1 MIQDKSYGFH
11 IHQAKFVRERLSPI
25 MIPKGRRSDKKS
37 ETSDGEKIQ
46 LRAVRG
52 SVNWVQRETRPDIT
66 ALASLGMGSIN
77 RSTVQ
82 DSCDA
87 NTAVERLKAEPY
99 LGIKLPHI
107 PLHKVRWAIIQDAS
121 WANAAEDHSQGA
133 FLVGATSVELWNNA
147 PSPFA
152 LLSHKSHCLKR
163 KCASTLAAETQIMS
177 EALAEVEW
185 IRGLFE
191 ELTNPSFNIV
201 EWAAKS
207 RNRRLMV
214 AARSSD
220 AQLRLPKVLAIGDAK
235 SLYDHLH
242 TETLGG
248 ANDRRTAI
256 DIHIIGSNIEAQGAT
271 VRWVDHGGMYADAM
285 TKRNGNVPLL
295 QIMMRTGRICITEE
309 AAILERH

>member
-1 MIQDKSYGFH
+1 
-11 IHQAKFVRERLSPI
+11 
-25 MIPKGRRSDKKS
+25 
-37 ETSDGEKIQ
+37 
-46 LRAVRG
+46 
-52 SVNWVQRETRPDIT
+52 
-66 ALASLGMGSIN
+66 MGSIN

-82 DSCDA
+82 GLCDA

-107 PLHKVRWAIIQDAS
+107 PHHKVRLATIQDAS
-121 WANAAEDHSQGA
+121 WANAAEDHNQGA
-133 FLVGATSVELWNNA
+133 FLVGATSMELWNNA

-163 KCASTLAAETQIMS
+163 TCARTLAAETKIMS

-185 IRGLFE
+185 IRGL
-191 ELTNPSFNIV
+191 LADPSCNIV

-207 RNRRLMV
+207 RNRGLMV

-220 AQLRLPKVLAIGDAK
+220 AQLRLPKVLSIGDAK

-242 TETLGG
+242 TETSGG
-248 ANDRRTAI
+248 ANDRRTVI
-256 DIHIIGSNIEAQGAT
+256 EIQIIRSSMEAQGAT

-285 TKRNGNVPLL
+285 TKRNGNIPLL
-295 QIMMRTGRICITEE
+295 QILMRTGRICITEE
-309 AAILERH
+309 AAILKRHQMQPSSRSSSSKTRVDPAAQSNDTQSKSETRWSGNTHHVDEAQNQKTILRSCQRV